1 MSNPIL
7 ITLSEQINR
16 QYQQAAEHN
25 QKAMDAEEAAGA
37 LLMAAKAL
45 VPEGEWEQ
53 WLQENVGLDKK
64 QALNYIGYVQDEQEQ
79 RIIVQHKFGFLKEL
93 EGEERERKMKEIDL
107 SYLNR

>member
-37 LLMAAKAL
+37 LLLAAKAL
-45 VPEGEWEQ
+45 VPGDEWEE
-53 WLQENVGLDKK
+53 WLQENVGLDKQ

-79 RIIVQHKFGFLKEL
+79 CVLLQYRFGFLKPL
-93 EGEERERKMKEIDL
+93 EGEEREQQLRVQTTSNL
-107 SYLNR
+107 F